1 MVMELL
7 LGAASLVFRVMIY
20 IFIRN
25 KIVSMS
31 PFLFF
36 SFLFGNL
43 IISLITP
50 FIFSGRFIM
59 VRLLQK
65 FGRFVNFISTIKL
78 AYLKSCG
85 S

>member
-1 MVMELL
+1 MELL
-7 LGAASLVFRVMIY
+7 LGAARLVFRVMIY
-20 IFIRN
+20 IFISN

-31 PFLFF
+31 PFILFYF
-36 SFLFGNL
+36 IFGNI

-65 FGRFVNFISTIKL
+65 FGRFVNFIITIKL
-78 AYLKSCG
+78 AYLKSC
-85 S
+85 